1 MGTGYFGGFG
11 SGTIGS
17 KEQHETEKHSL
28 PKGEAQLRHIFSGK
42 EGHLSDTPENRQL
55 LVDLSNNESKYV
67 GKDKYGNLWNIETT
81 EQGVQNW
88 GRYQNGIINEGGQNA
103 SPRTWNDETGL
114 NYNPVKRR
122 KGKK

>member
-11 SGTIGS
+11 SGIIGS

-67 GKDKYGNLWNIETT
+67 GKDKYGNSWNIETT

-88 GRYQNGIINEGGQNA
+88 VRYQNGIINEGGQNA